1 MPRWPTVGIS
11 WLRVNASWWNEGGRI
26 GVVTAPS
33 TTICTY
39 TRYLDLMWYHEVHH
53 RIAVMLYE

>member
-33 TTICTY
+33 KGPGWC
-39 TRYLDLMWYHEVHH
+39 V
-53 RIAVMLYE
+53 